1 MIQKTVERTAIAL
14 SARYARCRECGAVQR
29 ETSPPCR
36 SCGGDVVDV
45 VEGPGVPEP
54 RAIVKAEGT
63 VVGFLAAVPGLVLC
77 LGAGATLVLTLLLRI
92 EVTKLVLTGVVL
104 LAGVGLL
111 LVALGSSLI
120 SRDAAPW
127 IGKLGE
133 WLVKMVRAV
142 RGKNGGG
149 S

>member
-1 MIQKTVERTAIAL
+1 MIQQTVERTAISL
-14 SARYARCRECGAVQR
+14 GARYARCRECGAIQR
-29 ETSPPCR
+29 DLSPPCLK
-36 SCGGDVVDV
+36 CGGDLMETL
-45 VEGPGVPEP
+45 EGAGIPEP

-63 VVGFLAAVPGLVLC
+63 AVGFLAAVPGLLLC
-77 LGAGATLVLTLLLRI
+77 LGAGATLVLTLLLRV
-92 EVTKLVLTGVVL
+92 EVTKLVLAGVVL

-111 LVALGSSLI
+111 LVALGFSLI

-142 RGKNGGG
+142 RGKNGGP
-149 S
+149 